1 MWVEKHRD
9 KFKFVERFYDEN
21 GKAIRV
27 SAVAEKNTPQ
37 TRRLMQEVLNGK
49 IEKLKAEKD
58 KSTLTFKQV
67 ADEWLSVYQKTV
79 KLSTYMRVQSYLKTI
94 PEGLYQKRVADIE
107 AHDINIVLLEMVNS
121 GRFKYETAKHLVSVV
136 GRVLRYAYKYH
147 GINKISELSLIEV
160 PHINK
165 SEVNDWKYLTK
176 EELAGLI
183 DFLESIG
190 KHQIARAVKIQT
202 NTGMRYGEMVALDY
216 MTDIDLDN
224 NTIFVSKTYDPATQL
239 FTLPKT
245 GKPRTIFFNDTVK
258 QTIRDQIEYVENLVS
273 SRNIHPRQR
282 HLFLSVF
289 GNPLHI
295 RFVNNTLKKYHIE
308 GKELTTHIFR
318 HTFITL
324 AVEAGIPKELIAK
337 QVGHADTNMIEK
349 VYAHFT
355 KNMED
360 QQKNAILGIN
370 FT

>member
-27 SAVAEKNTPQ
+27 SAVADKNTPQ
-37 TRRLMQEVLNGK
+37 TRRIMQEVLNGK
-49 IEKLKAEKD
+49 IEKVKAKKD

-67 ADEWLSVYQKTV
+67 TDEWLSVYQKTV
-79 KLSTYMRVQSYLKTI
+79 KLSTYMRVQTHLKAI

-107 AHDINIVLLEMVNS
+107 AHDFNIVFLELVNS
-121 GRFKYETAKHLVSVV
+121 GKLKYDTTKHLVSIVS
-136 GRVLRYAYKYH
+136 RVLKYAYKFH
-147 GINKISELSLIEV
+147 GINKISEISLIEV
-160 PHINK
+160 PQINK
-165 SEVNDWKYLTK
+165 SDGNDWKYLTK

-183 DFLESIG
+183 NYLESID

-202 NTGMRYGEMVALDY
+202 NTGMRFGEMVALNY
-216 MTDIDLDN
+216 KTDIDLNN
-224 NTIFVSKTYDPATQL
+224 NTIMVSKTYDPVTHL

-258 QTIRDQIEYVENLVS
+258 QTIRDQIEYVESLVS
-273 SRNIHPRQR
+273 SRGIRSHHH
-282 HLFLSVF
+282 HLFMSSSSRPLNINTVNQTLSQ
-289 GNPLHI
+289 
-295 RFVNNTLKKYHIE
+295 YQIE
-308 GKELTTHIFR
+308 GKRIRTHIFR

-324 AVEAGIPKELIAK
+324 AVEVGIPKELIAK
-337 QVGHADTNMIEK
+337 QVGHTDTKMIEN

-355 KNMED
+355 KNMEE